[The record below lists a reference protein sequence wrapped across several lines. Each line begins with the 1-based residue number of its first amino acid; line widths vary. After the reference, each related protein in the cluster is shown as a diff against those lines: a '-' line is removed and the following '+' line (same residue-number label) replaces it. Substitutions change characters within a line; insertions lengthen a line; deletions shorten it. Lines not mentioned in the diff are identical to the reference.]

1 MDISIKTKIPQFY
14 NPIKQWISLKKQ
26 TYHSSIIQS
35 NNGYLYKNKNTTV
48 L

>member
-1 MDISIKTKIPQFY
+1 MDISIKTNIPQFY

-35 NNGYLYKNKNTTV
+35 NYGYLYKDKNTTV